1 MNPETTGGGW
11 EYWASL
17 VIEQIKQVAQQ
28 ISALA
33 ARLDAD
39 LLALRKKEE
48 MDNAAL
54 WRAVGELKTSLEEIR
69 KETSKDDH
77 QQALDIQALQLQ
89 ARSEGQAAGQKE
101 GLTYGGI
108 ATIIVAILQWLWT
121 NLPR

>member
-33 ARLDAD
+33 SRLDAD

-54 WRAVGELKTSLEEIR
+54 WRAVGELKTSLEVIR
-69 KETSKDDH
+69 TETSKDDH

-89 ARSEGQAAGQKE
+89 ARSEGLAAGQKE

-108 ATIIVAILQWLWT
+108 ATVIVAALQWAWT